1 MYDKQWEMIFVLRF
15 HGYLN
20 LTFNLENI
28 NFKVHITLVISYRN
42 TRQCVKDIK
51 AA

>member
-20 LTFNLENI
+20 LTFNLE
-28 NFKVHITLVISYRN
+28 KYQL
-42 TRQCVKDIK
+42 
-51 AA
+51 